1 MTPDERKAYLS
12 EFEEAERNGKPKKG
26 SLLEKLIERGNRK
39 TEEQLA
45 REAREREAAQAS
57 RV

>member
-1 MTPDERKAYLS
+1 MSLEERKAYLA
-12 EFEEAERNGKPKKG
+12 EFEEAEKTGQPKKG

-39 TEEQLA
+39 TEEEV
-45 REAREREAAQAS
+45 RGG